1 MTVTAAWPGVG
12 VELALLDDD
21 YDGTGTTAVLVR
33 LVQGTPAAT
42 PTVPNSPDGNALP
55 LYRIAVPP
63 GSGLLPVTSG
73 VGYARSLRDTLASN
87 AGIWDRSL
95 PVVRGTGD
103 VLSVHGT
110 YETAS

>member
-1 MTVTAAWPGVG
+1 MTVRAAWPGAG

-21 YDGTGTTAVLVR
+21 YDGTRTTALLVR

-55 LYRIAVPP
+55 LCRIAVPT

-73 VGYARSLRDTLASN
+73 VGYVHSLRDTLASTV
-87 AGIWDRSL
+87 GIWDRSL
-95 PVVRGTGD
+95 P